1 MWVKGKPLFRRVIFS
16 VSFFCVLFSASTIR
30 GTPEFI
36 VFSSSDELTKETT
49 KILQRSCQRL
59 SRIFGDT
66 LTGPVSVYVA
76 DTEQEFQARTGSSF
90 PDWGIGCAIPSR
102 HLIVVKSPAHFKY
115 GKSLKQVLEH
125 ELAHIFL
132 GAKVKGQNIPRWLDE
147 GFAMMHSH
155 EWTLGQDVVVARA
168 VLTNSIFPLSEIE
181 RLNSFRESRAHL
193 AYTLSFLAV
202 SYLFREYG
210 EESFVELVNLL
221 SRGESWDGSLLKT
234 TGSDYRDFQ
243 DEFLVYIKSRYQWI
257 SLLGDTFFL
266 WVGLAFL
273 IIFVYLLKKR
283 HTKKILRRWDQE
295 EKGSTDEEKTH

>member
-1 MWVKGKPLFRRVIFS
+1 MLLTKKLNSFKIILAFLVFLLFSYPTIIKGKSKFAI
-16 VSFFCVLFSASTIR
+16 
-30 GTPEFI
+30 
-36 VFSSSDELTKETT
+36 FSSSEELKEETEDILDNAYQRMSQTLQDSLTCMTT
-49 KILQRSCQRL
+49 
-59 SRIFGDT
+59 
-66 LTGPVSVYVA
+66 VYIA
-76 DTEQEFQARTGSSF
+76 DTDEEFRSEIGSNF

-102 HLIVVKSPAHFKY
+102 HLIVVKSPTNFRH

-132 GAKVKGQNIPRWLDE
+132 GAKMKGQNIPRWLDE

-155 EWTLGQDVVVARA
+155 EWTLGQDVAVARA

-181 RLNSFRESRAHL
+181 RLNYFKESRAHL

-210 EESFVELVNLL
+210 EESFVDLLNLL
-221 SRGESWDGSLLKT
+221 SEGESWDASLLKT
-234 TGSDYRDFQ
+234 TGSDYGDFQ
-243 DEFLVYIKSRYQWI
+243 EEFLDYIKSRYQWI

-273 IIFVYLLKKR
+273 IILVYLLKKR
-283 HTKKILRRWDQE
+283 HAKKILKRWDQE
-295 EKGSTDEEKTH
+295 EKGLADEQKAR